1 MNNFGLGLIISC
13 TDNATS
19 GLRSV
24 TGAFNDL
31 NNTTAAFSQANGV
44 EAALMQIS
52 VAAGIVGN
60 ELYQVGKGVT
70 SMFAGIIQGV
80 TNTGTTILT
89 AKTQL
94 GTLYGSM
101 EAGEAQLEKIK
112 DYAAKSIFNFEDLIP
127 SVIMLKANGIEAFDQ
142 IATSAYEASNGM
154 EGTAQTLMDYASDI
168 AAYNPQMHNAYGT
181 GVQAAMG
188 ALNEYIAEGN
198 AMSLKRGASLDINS
212 LLGEDTGGSIEE
224 RSRQVA
230 DVIEQL
236 GMIGTTANL
245 ANTPMQ
251 RLSSVEDTLFNLTA
265 EISNSGV
272 YDKYSELIAKL
283 TDYIFS
289 IPKDELKSIANT
301 IGEAL
306 VEILDLLDPVVDGV
320 IKLAD
325 AVRNFVKTNPEL
337 TKSIIKFTALAG
349 VATLLTGAGLK
360 LVSALG
366 MLRFSIS
373 MLFKGSG
380 ALSGG
385 AKLLG
390 IFKSMFLYILPL
402 VALSALLKAAWDRDF
417 LGMRDNVTNALKT
430 IWETIKLVAD
440 AFTDNTLSAENF
452 QKAKDMGILPLIEG
466 ILQLKYHWQFFVD
479 GFKKGL
485 DAFFESLK
493 NVLTQLGI
501 LDVDVSSF
509 KELIVAL
516 IDKMTAPGMTDT
528 WEKVGYF
535 IGKAAGWIAVAL
547 VMLPVVVKAIK
558 IVYTVIKAIV
568 KGVMAIVNAVKWVK
582 AIVTGV
588 QTLLAG
594 GKLTGSL
601 SLAQKFIAHLVKGMV
616 TFVTKIVDAVKW
628 VKFLVQYFWETG
640 NIGSKILGFFSKI
653 VNFIPKIFGGFKTAI
668 MWILS
673 GIGNIVIAILG
684 AMGIV
689 VTLPAWLVGL
699 IVVAIA
705 AVIALIVIFWD
716 EIKAFFIKLG
726 TAIAEAFS
734 KAWEWF
740 SNLPWVQAVIGF
752 VQGIIQ
758 AVKDAVSKVIQAIM
772 PILEP
777 IIGIIKTIIST
788 IISIAQSVWSIIQ
801 SIAGIIWT
809 VISTIISVISTA
821 AQAIWSVIMT
831 IFNVIKGVVMSIW
844 GVICSVVNLI
854 KNIIYA
860 IYQVIRTIVLAVIAV
875 FKILWDG
882 ISAGLSFIY
891 NLFATIFSWIYE
903 NVISPVVEAIGT
915 AFSWVYNNV
924 ISPVIEAIGT
934 AFTWLKDNVITPVC
948 DFFKSVFETI
958 AEKAE
963 WLKEKFD
970 TVFGAIKGFIT
981 GAIEKARDI
990 VMPMIE
996 TIGGAIQGVIDGIS
1010 WVIDNVADFFGG
1022 VGDFFGGIGDGISD
1036 FIGLDTG
1043 GYVKETGVACL
1054 HPNEVV
1060 VNDVLTKRLGTFLSD
1075 YNSAKTTSS
1084 PLIKQNI
1091 VATDD
1096 YTDED
1101 NPINPTPVIVPP
1113 PTGDGDNGDSPMQ
1126 SLVNNTTNN
1135 NTYDESSSDDNRTQ
1149 DNSVTF
1155 EAGSIVFNIDKDTD
1169 LSDEGLDALADK
1181 LMKKMSRKMQL
1192 RNMQTRT

>member
-60 ELYQVGKGVT
+60 ELYQVGKSITGMFT
-70 SMFAGIIQGV
+70 SVIKSI
-80 TNTGTTILT
+80 TDTGATVNY
-89 AKTQL
+89 ARTQL
-94 GTLYGSM
+94 STLYGSA
-101 EAGEAQLEKIK
+101 EAGNAKLAQIQ
-112 DYAAKSIFNFEDLIP
+112 DYAKKSIFDFESLIP
-127 SVIMLKANGIEAFDQ
+127 SVIMLKANGIEAFEE
-142 IATSAYEASNGM
+142 IATSSYLASDGV
-154 EGTAQTLMDYASDI
+154 EGAKATLMDYASAL
-168 AAYNPQMHNAYGT
+168 AAFNPQMKNAYGT

-198 AMSLKRGASLDINS
+198 AVSLKRGASLDITA
-212 LLGEDTGGSIEE
+212 LLGEDKGESIEE

-230 DVIEQL
+230 DLIDQL
-236 GMIGTTANL
+236 NMLPIVKQMEN
-245 ANTPMQ
+245 NPMTM
-251 RLSSVEDTLFNLTA
+251 LSNMGDTLFSLKA
-265 EISNSGV
+265 QISDAGV
-272 YDKYSELIAKL
+272 YEKFTEIIGRLSEYLG
-283 TDYIFS
+283 S
-289 IPKDELKSIANT
+289 IPEEELENLAQV
-301 IGEAL
+301 IGSAL
-306 VEILDLLDPVVDGV
+306 TSVMGLLDPVIDGI

-325 AVRNFVKTNPEL
+325 ALRNLVKTNPEL
-337 TKSIIKFTALAG
+337 AQSVIKFTALAG
-349 VATLLTGAGLK
+349 VAVLLTGVALK

-417 LGMRDNVTNALKT
+417 LGMRDSVTNSLKT

-493 NVLTQLGI
+493 NVLTELGI

-509 KELIVAL
+509 GELIVAL

-547 VMLPVVVKAIK
+547 VMLPVVIKAAK
-558 IVYTVIKAIV
+558 IVYTVIKGIV
-568 KGVMAIVNAVKWVK
+568 KSVMAVVKAVTWVK
-582 AIVTGV
+582 AVITGIK
-588 QTLLAG
+588 TLMSGGTLTAG
-594 GKLTGSL
+594 LTG
-601 SLAQKFIAHLVKGMV
+601 AQKVIIHLITGMGK
-616 TFVTKIVDAVKW
+616 FVIKIVDAVKW
-628 VKFLVQYFWETG
+628 VKFLIQYFWSTSSVVASIKAALSSLG
-640 NIGSKILGFFSKI
+640 STILAGLSSIGS
-653 VNFIPKIFGGFKTAI
+653 AI
-668 MWILS
+668 MGVLTTTVSFLGGLPVWVILL
-673 GIGNIVIAILG
+673 IAL
-684 AMGIV
+684 
-689 VTLPAWLVGL
+689 
-699 IVVAIA
+699 AIA
-705 AVIALIVIFWD
+705 AIIALIVIFWD
-716 EIKAFFIKLG
+716 EIKAFFINIG
-726 TAIAEAFS
+726 TAIAEAFT

-758 AVKDAVSKVIQAIM
+758 AVKDAVNKVIQAIM

-821 AQAIWSVIMT
+821 AQAIWSIIMT

-860 IYQVIRTIVLAVIAV
+860 VYQIIRTIVLAVIAV

-891 NLFATIFSWIYE
+891 NLFATIFGWIYE
-903 NVISPVVEAIGT
+903 NIISPVVEAIGT

-934 AFTWLKDNVITPVC
+934 AFTWLKEHVITPVC

-963 WLKEKFD
+963 WLKDKFD
-970 TVFGAIKGFIT
+970 TVFGAIKDFIT

-990 VMPMIE
+990 VMPIIE

-1084 PLIKQNI
+1084 PLIQHDI

-1101 NPINPTPVIVPP
+1101 NPINPTPVVFPP
-1113 PTGDGDNGDSPMQ
+1113 PTDDNDGDGSPMQ

-1135 NTYDESSSDDNRTQ
+1135 NTYDESSSDDNSTQ

>member
-60 ELYQVGKGVT
+60 ELYQVGKSITGMFT
-70 SMFAGIIQGV
+70 SVIKSI
-80 TNTGTTILT
+80 TDTGATVNY
-89 AKTQL
+89 ARTQL
-94 GTLYGSM
+94 STLYGSA
-101 EAGEAQLEKIK
+101 EAGNAKLAQIQ
-112 DYAAKSIFNFEDLIP
+112 DYAKKSIFDFESLIP
-127 SVIMLKANGIEAFDQ
+127 SVIMLKANGIEAFEE
-142 IATSAYEASNGM
+142 IATSSYLASDGV
-154 EGTAQTLMDYASDI
+154 EGAKATLMDYASAL
-168 AAYNPQMHNAYGT
+168 AAFNPQMKNAYGT

-198 AMSLKRGASLDINS
+198 AMSLKRGASLDITA
-212 LLGEDTGGSIEE
+212 LLGEDKGESIEE

-230 DVIEQL
+230 DLIDQL
-236 GMIGTTANL
+236 NMLPIVKQMEN
-245 ANTPMQ
+245 NPMTM
-251 RLSSVEDTLFNLTA
+251 LSNMGDTLFSLKA
-265 EISNSGV
+265 QISDAGV
-272 YDKYSELIAKL
+272 YEKFTEIIGRLSEYLG
-283 TDYIFS
+283 S
-289 IPKDELKSIANT
+289 IPEEELENLAQV
-301 IGEAL
+301 IGSAL
-306 VEILDLLDPVVDGV
+306 TSVMGLLDPVIDGI

-325 AVRNFVKTNPEL
+325 AVRNLVKTNPEL
-337 TKSIIKFTALAG
+337 AQTIIKFTAFAG
-349 VATLLTGAGLK
+349 VAVLLTGVGLK

-373 MLFKGSG
+373 MLFKGSET
-380 ALSGG
+380 LSGG

-390 IFKSMFLYILPL
+390 VFRNLFTVILPL

-430 IWETIKLVAD
+430 IINTFRLVAD

-509 KELIVAL
+509 GELIVAL

-535 IGKAAGWIAVAL
+535 IGKAAGWIAVAI
-547 VMLPVVVKAIK
+547 VMLPVVIKSVKIILGTIKTIVTVGKAIWNTIKIIWNVLK
-558 IVYTVIKAIV
+558 IVWNVV
-568 KGVMAIVNAVKWVK
+568 KTIYNGVKWIVNL
-582 AIVTGV
+582 I
-588 QTLLAG
+588 
-594 GKLTGSL
+594 
-601 SLAQKFIAHLVKGMV
+601 
-616 TFVTKIVDAVKW
+616 
-628 VKFLVQYFWETG
+628 
-640 NIGSKILGFFSKI
+640 SKIPWG
-653 VNFIPKIFGGFKTAI
+653 T
-668 MWILS
+668 ILS
-673 GIGNIVIAILG
+673 GIQKIGTLFKVVFGGIKTAILWVIK
-684 AMGIV
+684 GIGSII
-689 VTLPAWLVGL
+689 TTIATALGLPAWVVGL
-699 IVVAIA
+699 IIA
-705 AVIALIVIFWD
+705 AIVALIALVIIFWD
-716 EIKAFFIKLG
+716 EIKAFFINLG
-726 TAIAEAFS
+726 TAIAGAFS

-990 VMPMIE
+990 VMPIIE

-1084 PLIKQNI
+1084 PLIKQDI

>member
-60 ELYQVGKGVT
+60 ELYQVGKGIT
-70 SMFAGIIQGV
+70 SMFAGVIQGV
-80 TNTGTTILT
+80 TETGTTILT

-154 EGTAQTLMDYASDI
+154 EGTAQTLMDYASDL
-168 AAYNPQMHNAYGT
+168 AAFNPQMRNAYGT

-230 DVIEQL
+230 DLIEQL
-236 GMIGTTANL
+236 GMVGTTANL
-245 ANTPMQ
+245 ASTPMQ
-251 RLSSVEDTLFNLTA
+251 RLSNVEDTLFNITA

-289 IPKDELKSIANT
+289 IPEDELKSIANT

-337 TKSIIKFTALAG
+337 TKTIIKFTALAG

-380 ALSGG
+380 ALTGG
-385 AKLLG
+385 EKLLG
-390 IFKSMFLYILPL
+390 IFRNLFTVVFPL

-417 LGMRDNVTNALKT
+417 LGMRDSVTNSLKT

-509 KELIVAL
+509 GELIVAL

-535 IGKAAGWIAVAL
+535 IGKAAGWIAVSL
-547 VMLPVVVKAIK
+547 VMLPVVIKSVKIILGTIK
-558 IVYTVIKAIV
+558 TIVTVCETIWKTVKFIWNVLKTVWNVVKTIYNGVKFIVNIV
-568 KGVMAIVNAVKWVK
+568 KSIPWGTI
-582 AIVTGV
+582 
-588 QTLLAG
+588 
-594 GKLTGSL
+594 L
-601 SLAQKFIAHLVKGMV
+601 SGIK
-616 TFVTKIVDAVKW
+616 
-628 VKFLVQYFWETG
+628 
-640 NIGSKILGFFSKI
+640 NIGTILK
-653 VNFIPKIFGGFKTAI
+653 PIFGGFKTAI
-668 MWILS
+668 VWILT

-699 IVVAIA
+699 IVVAIVV
-705 AVIALIVIFWD
+705 VIALIVVFWD
-716 EIKAFFIKLG
+716 EIKAFFINLG
-726 TAIAEAFS
+726 SAIADVFT

-740 SNLPWVQAVIGF
+740 SNLPWVQDVIGF

-758 AVKDAVSKVIQAIM
+758 AVKNAVNKVIQAIM

-801 SIAGIIWT
+801 SIASIVWT
-809 VISTIISVISTA
+809 VISTIISIITTA
-821 AQAIWSVIMT
+821 AQAIWNVIMT
-831 IFNVIKGVVMSIW
+831 IFNVVKQVVMSIW
-844 GVICSVVNLI
+844 GVISSVVNLI

-860 IYQVIRTIVLAVIAV
+860 VYQIIRTIVLAIIAV

-903 NVISPVVEAIGT
+903 NVISPVVEVIGA
-915 AFSWVYNNV
+915 AFSWVYDNV

-948 DFFKSVFETI
+948 DFFKGVFETI
-958 AEKAE
+958 AEKVK
-963 WLKEKFD
+963 WLKGVFE
-970 TVFGAIKGFIT
+970 TVFGAIKEFIC
-981 GAIEKARDI
+981 GAIQKASDI
-990 VMPMIE
+990 VMPIIE
-996 TIGGAIQGVIDGIS
+996 AIGDVIS
-1010 WVIDNVADFFGG
+1010 WVIDAIAKVIDTVGDFFGG
-1022 VGDFFGGIGDGISD
+1022 VGDFFGGIGDGIAD
-1036 FIGLDTG
+1036 FIGLSTG

-1060 VNDVLTKRLGTFLSD
+1060 VNDALTKRLGNFLSD

-1084 PLIKQNI
+1084 PLIQHDI

-1101 NPINPTPVIVPP
+1101 NPINPTPVVFPP
-1113 PTGDGDNGDSPMQ
+1113 PTDDNDGDGSPMQ

-1135 NTYDESSSDDNRTQ
+1135 NTYDESSSEDNSTQ

>member
-154 EGTAQTLMDYASDI
+154 EGTAQTLMDYASDL
-168 AAYNPQMHNAYGT
+168 AAFNPQMRNAYGT

-230 DVIEQL
+230 DLIEQL
-236 GMIGTTANL
+236 GMVGTTANL
-245 ANTPMQ
+245 ASTPMQ
-251 RLSSVEDTLFNLTA
+251 RLSNVEDTLFNLTA

-289 IPKDELKSIANT
+289 IPEDELKSIANT

-349 VATLLTGAGLK
+349 VATLLTGVGLK

-402 VALSALLKAAWDRDF
+402 VALGALLKAAWDRDF

-430 IWETIKLVAD
+430 IFDTFRLVAD

-509 KELIVAL
+509 GELIVAL

-535 IGKAAGWIAVAL
+535 IGKAAGWIAVAI
-547 VMLPVVVKAIK
+547 VMLPVVIKSVKIILGTIK
-558 IVYTVIKAIV
+558 TIVTVCKAVWNTVKFIWNVLKTVWNVVKTIYNGVKFIVNIV
-568 KGVMAIVNAVKWVK
+568 KSIPWGTI
-582 AIVTGV
+582 
-588 QTLLAG
+588 
-594 GKLTGSL
+594 L
-601 SLAQKFIAHLVKGMV
+601 SGIK
-616 TFVTKIVDAVKW
+616 
-628 VKFLVQYFWETG
+628 
-640 NIGSKILGFFSKI
+640 NIGTILKT
-653 VNFIPKIFGGFKTAI
+653 IFGGFKTAI
-668 MWILS
+668 VWILT

-705 AVIALIVIFWD
+705 AVIALIVVFWD
-716 EIKAFFIKLG
+716 EIKAFFINLG

-821 AQAIWSVIMT
+821 AQAIWSIIMT

-860 IYQVIRTIVLAVIAV
+860 VYQIIRTIVLAVIAV

-891 NLFATIFSWIYE
+891 NLFATIFGWIYE
-903 NVISPVVEAIGT
+903 NIISPVVEAIGT

-934 AFTWLKDNVITPVC
+934 AFTWLKEHVITPVC

-963 WLKEKFD
+963 WLKGKFD

-990 VMPMIE
+990 VMPIIE

-1084 PLIKQNI
+1084 PLIKQDI

-1101 NPINPTPVIVPP
+1101 NPINPTPVVVPP

>member
-154 EGTAQTLMDYASDI
+154 EGTAQTLMDYASDL
-168 AAYNPQMHNAYGT
+168 AAFNPQMRNAYGT

-230 DVIEQL
+230 DLIEQL
-236 GMIGTTANL
+236 GMVGTTANL
-245 ANTPMQ
+245 ASTPMQ
-251 RLSSVEDTLFNLTA
+251 RLSNVEDTLFNLTA

-289 IPKDELKSIANT
+289 IPEDELKSIANT

-349 VATLLTGAGLK
+349 VATLLTGVGLK

-373 MLFKGSG
+373 MLFKGSET
-380 ALSGG
+380 LSGG

-390 IFKSMFLYILPL
+390 IFKNLFTVILPL

-430 IWETIKLVAD
+430 IFDTFRLVAD

-509 KELIVAL
+509 GELIVAL

-535 IGKAAGWIAVAL
+535 IGKAAGWIAVAI
-547 VMLPVVVKAIK
+547 VMLPVVIKSVKIILGTIK
-558 IVYTVIKAIV
+558 TIVTVCKAVWNTVKFIWNVLKTVWNVVKTIYNGVKFIVNIV
-568 KGVMAIVNAVKWVK
+568 KSIPWGTI
-582 AIVTGV
+582 
-588 QTLLAG
+588 
-594 GKLTGSL
+594 L
-601 SLAQKFIAHLVKGMV
+601 SGIK
-616 TFVTKIVDAVKW
+616 
-628 VKFLVQYFWETG
+628 
-640 NIGSKILGFFSKI
+640 NIGTILKT
-653 VNFIPKIFGGFKTAI
+653 IFGGFKTAI
-668 MWILS
+668 VWILT

-705 AVIALIVIFWD
+705 AVIALIVVFWD

-758 AVKDAVSKVIQAIM
+758 AVKDAVNKVIQAIM

-821 AQAIWSVIMT
+821 AQAIWSIIMT

-860 IYQVIRTIVLAVIAV
+860 IYQVIRVIVLAVIAV

-891 NLFATIFSWIYE
+891 NLFATIFGWIYE
-903 NVISPVVEAIGT
+903 NIISPVVEAIGT

-934 AFTWLKDNVITPVC
+934 AFTWLKEHVITPVC
-948 DFFKSVFETI
+948 NFFKSVFETI

-963 WLKEKFD
+963 WLKDKFD
-970 TVFGAIKGFIT
+970 TVFGAIKDFIT

-990 VMPMIE
+990 VMPIIE

-1010 WVIDNVADFFGG
+1010 WVIDHVADFFGG

-1084 PLIKQNI
+1084 PLIQHDI

-1101 NPINPTPVIVPP
+1101 NPINPTPVVFPP
-1113 PTGDGDNGDSPMQ
+1113 PTDDNDGDGSPMQ

>member
-52 VAAGIVGN
+52 VAAGIVGD
-60 ELYQVGKGVT
+60 ELYQVGKGIT
-70 SMFAGIIQGV
+70 SMFAGVIQRV
-80 TNTGTTILT
+80 TETGTTILT

-154 EGTAQTLMDYASDI
+154 EGTAQTLMDYASDL
-168 AAYNPQMHNAYGT
+168 AAYNPQMRNAYGT

-198 AMSLKRGASLDINS
+198 AMLLKRGASIDINS

-230 DVIEQL
+230 DLIEQV
-236 GMIGTTANL
+236 GMVGTTANL
-245 ANTPMQ
+245 ASTPMQ

-283 TDYIFS
+283 TDYILS

-337 TKSIIKFTALAG
+337 TKTIIKFTALAG

-390 IFKSMFLYILPL
+390 IFKSLFLYILPL

-430 IWETIKLVAD
+430 IWETFKLVAD

-466 ILQLKYHWQFFVD
+466 ILQLKYHWQFFVE

-509 KELIVAL
+509 GELIVAL

-535 IGKAAGWIAVAL
+535 IGKAVGWIAVAI
-547 VMLPVVVKAIK
+547 VMLPVVIKSVKIILGTIK
-558 IVYTVIKAIV
+558 TVVTVCKTIWNTVKFIWNVLKTVWNVVKTIYNKLKFIVNIV
-568 KGVMAIVNAVKWVK
+568 KSIPWGTI
-582 AIVTGV
+582 
-588 QTLLAG
+588 
-594 GKLTGSL
+594 L
-601 SLAQKFIAHLVKGMV
+601 SGIK
-616 TFVTKIVDAVKW
+616 
-628 VKFLVQYFWETG
+628 
-640 NIGSKILGFFSKI
+640 NIGTILKT
-653 VNFIPKIFGGFKTAI
+653 IFGGFKTAI
-668 MWILS
+668 VWILT
-673 GIGNIVIAILG
+673 GIGSIVIAILG

-699 IVVAIA
+699 IVVAIV
-705 AVIALIVIFWD
+705 AVIALIVVFWD
-716 EIKAFFIKLG
+716 EIKAFFINLG
-726 TAIAEAFS
+726 NAIADVFT

-758 AVKDAVSKVIQAIM
+758 AVKDAVNKVIQALM
-772 PILEP
+772 PIITP
-777 IIGIIKTIIST
+777 VVDIIKTIIST

-801 SIAGIIWT
+801 SIAGMVWT
-809 VISTIISVISTA
+809 VISTIISIIATA
-821 AQAIWSVIMT
+821 AQAIWSVIQT
-831 IFNVIKGVVMSIW
+831 IWGVIKQVAMSIW
-844 GVICSVVNLI
+844 GLISSVANLI
-854 KNIIYA
+854 KNIFYA
-860 IYQVIRTIVLAVIAV
+860 IYQVIRAIVLAVIAV

-891 NLFATIFSWIYE
+891 NLFATIFGWIYE
-903 NVISPVVEAIGT
+903 NIISPVVEAIST

-948 DFFKSVFETI
+948 NFFKRVFETI

-963 WLKEKFD
+963 WLKDKFV
-970 TVFGAIKGFIT
+970 TVFGAIKDFIT

-990 VMPMIE
+990 VMPIIE
-996 TIGGAIQGVIDGIS
+996 AIGGAIQGIIDGVS
-1010 WVIDNVADFFGG
+1010 WVVDHISGFFEG

-1101 NPINPTPVIVPP
+1101 NPINPTPVVVPP
-1113 PTGDGDNGDSPMQ
+1113 PTGDDDNSDSPMR

-1135 NTYDESSSDDNRTQ
+1135 NTYDESSSNDNRTQ

-1155 EAGSIVFNIDKDTD
+1155 ESGSIVFNIDKDTD

-1192 RNMQTRT
+1192 RNMQTRV

>member
-60 ELYQVGKGVT
+60 ELYQVGKSITGMFT
-70 SMFAGIIQGV
+70 SVIKSI
-80 TNTGTTILT
+80 TDTGATVNY
-89 AKTQL
+89 ARTQL
-94 GTLYGSM
+94 STLYGSA
-101 EAGEAQLEKIK
+101 EAGNAKLAQIQ
-112 DYAAKSIFNFEDLIP
+112 DYAKKSIFDFESLIP
-127 SVIMLKANGIEAFDQ
+127 SVIMLKANGIEAFEE
-142 IATSAYEASNGM
+142 IATSSYLASDGV
-154 EGTAQTLMDYASDI
+154 EGAKATLMDYASAL
-168 AAYNPQMHNAYGT
+168 AAFNPQMKNAYGT

-198 AMSLKRGASLDINS
+198 AMSLKRGASLDITA
-212 LLGEDTGGSIEE
+212 LLGEDKGESIEE

-230 DVIEQL
+230 DLIDQL
-236 GMIGTTANL
+236 NMLPIVKQMEN
-245 ANTPMQ
+245 NPMTM
-251 RLSSVEDTLFNLTA
+251 LSNMGDTLFSLKA
-265 EISNSGV
+265 QISDAGV
-272 YDKYSELIAKL
+272 YEKFTEIIGRLSEYLG
-283 TDYIFS
+283 S
-289 IPKDELKSIANT
+289 IPEEELENLAQV
-301 IGEAL
+301 IGSAL
-306 VEILDLLDPVVDGV
+306 TSVMGLLDPVIDGI

-325 AVRNFVKTNPEL
+325 AVRNLVKTNPEL
-337 TKSIIKFTALAG
+337 AQTIIKFTAFAG
-349 VATLLTGAGLK
+349 VAVLLTGVGLK

-373 MLFKGSG
+373 MLFKGSET
-380 ALSGG
+380 LSGG

-390 IFKSMFLYILPL
+390 VFRNLFTVILPL

-430 IWETIKLVAD
+430 IFDTFRLVAD

-509 KELIVAL
+509 GELIVAL
-516 IDKMTAPGMTDT
+516 INKMTAPGMTDT

-535 IGKAAGWIAVAL
+535 IGKAAGWIAVAI
-547 VMLPVVVKAIK
+547 VMLPVVIKSVKIILGIIK
-558 IVYTVIKAIV
+558 TVVTVCKTIWNTIKFIWNVLKTVWNVVKTIYNGVKFIVNIV
-568 KGVMAIVNAVKWVK
+568 KSIPWGTI
-582 AIVTGV
+582 
-588 QTLLAG
+588 
-594 GKLTGSL
+594 L
-601 SLAQKFIAHLVKGMV
+601 SGIK
-616 TFVTKIVDAVKW
+616 
-628 VKFLVQYFWETG
+628 
-640 NIGSKILGFFSKI
+640 NIGTILRT
-653 VNFIPKIFGGFKTAI
+653 IFGGFKTAI
-668 MWILS
+668 VWILT

-699 IVVAIA
+699 IVVAIV
-705 AVIALIVIFWD
+705 AVIALIVVFWD
-716 EIKAFFIKLG
+716 EIKAFFINLG

-809 VISTIISVISTA
+809 VISTIISVIATA
-821 AQAIWSVIMT
+821 AQAIWSIIMT
-831 IFNVIKGVVMSIW
+831 IFNVIKGIVMSIW

-860 IYQVIRTIVLAVIAV
+860 VYQVIRVIVLAVIAV

-891 NLFATIFSWIYE
+891 NLFATIFGWIYE
-903 NVISPVVEAIGT
+903 NIISPVVEAIGT

-934 AFTWLKDNVITPVC
+934 AFTWLKEHVITPVC

-990 VMPMIE
+990 VMPIIE

-1084 PLIKQNI
+1084 PLIKQDI